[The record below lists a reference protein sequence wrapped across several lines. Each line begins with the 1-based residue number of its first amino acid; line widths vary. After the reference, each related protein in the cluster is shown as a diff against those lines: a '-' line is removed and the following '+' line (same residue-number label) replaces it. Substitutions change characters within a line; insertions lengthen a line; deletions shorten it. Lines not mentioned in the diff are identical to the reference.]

1 MPNSAKPRVLTG
13 DTPTGRL
20 HLGHYVGSIEN
31 RLRLQDQYDCFFLL
45 ANMHAFTTRPDRHA
59 EIRADT
65 IEIVKDWLACGIDP
79 SRSTIVLQTEV
90 PAIAELTWYFAMLL
104 PFNRVM
110 RNPTLKDEIKDK
122 GLGDTHSFGFPMYAV
137 GQCADILAFR
147 PRWVPVGEDQVAHI
161 EMCREVA
168 RRFDITYCSVDSKAD
183 DQDFAT
189 LGGVFPIPEVMVGR
203 VGRLIGTDGKQKMS
217 KSLNNAIFLS
227 DTPRQVK
234 KKIGAMYPG
243 QSRDPDQP
251 GDPDI
256 NPVFDYADIFIKDEA
271 FVADLRER
279 YRKGDNLGDGHVKAF
294 VIDAVNELLD
304 PIRAKRAEYEGPGG
318 DDTVIDIIR
327 TGTAAANEVAE
338 ETLYMAKDAMG
349 LGFGERTL
357 EWE

>member
-1 MPNSAKPRVLTG
+1 
-13 DTPTGRL
+13 
-20 HLGHYVGSIEN
+20 
-31 RLRLQDQYDCFFLL
+31 
-45 ANMHAFTTRPDRHA
+45 
-59 EIRADT
+59 
-65 IEIVKDWLACGIDP
+65 
-79 SRSTIVLQTEV
+79 
-90 PAIAELTWYFAMLL
+90 
-104 PFNRVM
+104 
-110 RNPTLKDEIKDK
+110 
-122 GLGDTHSFGFPMYAV
+122 
-137 GQCADILAFR
+137 
-147 PRWVPVGEDQVAHI
+147 
-161 EMCREVA
+161 
-168 RRFDITYCSVDSKAD
+168 
-183 DQDFAT
+183 
-189 LGGVFPIPEVMVGR
+189 
-203 VGRLIGTDGKQKMS
+203 
-217 KSLNNAIFLS
+217 
-227 DTPRQVK
+227 
-234 KKIGAMYPG
+234 AMYPG

-349 LGFGERTL
+349 LGFGKRKL